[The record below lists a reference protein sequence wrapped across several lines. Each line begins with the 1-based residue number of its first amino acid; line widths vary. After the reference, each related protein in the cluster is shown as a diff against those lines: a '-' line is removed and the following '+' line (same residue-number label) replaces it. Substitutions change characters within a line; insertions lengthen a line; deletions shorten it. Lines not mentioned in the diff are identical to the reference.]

1 MLVIFDY
8 GDRSDDN
15 NNTCMCVSFVSATA
29 TGGRS
34 FSEVRK
40 VIMEKGAPVDG
51 LLQCGNTPTAHTVS
65 TVATSVSLRSCDQ
78 GTQCTTNTLLIF

>member
-1 MLVIFDY
+1 MWVIFDY
-8 GDRSDDN
+8 GDRSDD

-40 VIMEKGAPVDG
+40 VMEKEAPVDG

-65 TVATSVSLRSCDQ
+65 TVATSVSLRSCDL
-78 GTQCTTNTLLIF
+78 GTQCTTNTLLIH